1 MTMVDHV
8 LREDSLST
16 DGNAMLLD
24 VGLPWFRSVPLSCVN
39 GLIVTIGDQQYNTE
53 DLQIQIDDQFMPMSA
68 LPISDLGEWFL
79 QDRKKVRIPTQLA
92 LGELHK
98 VRLQFELVIPNIF
111 VGPDKPAHLPMIS
124 QAELRVSA

>member
-39 GLIVTIGDQQYNTE
+39 GLIVTIGDRQFSTDE
-53 DLQIQIDDQFMPMSA
+53 LQININDEFVPMNS
-68 LPISDLGEWFL
+68 LPESNFGEWFL
-79 QDRKKVRIPTQLA
+79 QDRKSVKIPTQLA
-92 LGELHK
+92 VGELQK
-98 VRLQFELVIPNIF
+98 VRVQFEMVIPNIF